1 MNRRTNII
9 NNIILLAATLVGIL
23 AVTLVG
29 NDAYGGD
36 IWSYILYCLIGAVVW
51 ALVNTLV
58 HEWGHIRAG
67 KKNKFRF
74 ISMRV
79 AFLLFRKEKGKI
91 RLDFTG
97 FSDELGSTEMV
108 PENTENLSERFVKM
122 TRGGLIGN
130 IVLLIISL
138 VPLFLTSFLPI
149 WLYAIWAIM
158 LPVSVY
164 FVLGN
169 GLPMSSDGIK
179 NDAAVALGVKRGD
192 DSEKVM
198 LSLLCVHALLTEGKR
213 PRDIEERYYVDVPQL
228 PEDDL
233 NYLLLLD
240 ARYVYYLD
248 KEDYEKAKDVSAR
261 LECMLNDMPKS
272 YRPYVRAN
280 LLYNAC
286 TFAFDEA
293 EADNLVE
300 DNERYLNNV
309 NDVTVLRIKSSY
321 VLYVLKD
328 YAQARKFLT
337 HAEEKLDTV
346 PVEGLRIFEESLITR
361 MLADLPAEEEKD
373 GEEETVG
380 LKATNDAEET
390 NKEN

>member
-9 NNIILLAATLVGIL
+9 NNIILLAATLAGIL

-108 PENTENLSERFVKM
+108 PENTENLGERFVKM

-130 IVLLIISL
+130 IVLLIVSL
-138 VPLFLTSFLPI
+138 VPLFLTSFLPF

-169 GLPMSSDGIK
+169 GLPMSSEIG
-179 NDAAVALGVKRGD
+179 
-192 DSEKVM
+192 
-198 LSLLCVHALLTEGKR
+198 
-213 PRDIEERYYVDVPQL
+213 
-228 PEDDL
+228 
-233 NYLLLLD
+233 
-240 ARYVYYLD
+240 
-248 KEDYEKAKDVSAR
+248 
-261 LECMLNDMPKS
+261 
-272 YRPYVRAN
+272 RAH
-280 LLYNAC
+280 
-286 TFAFDEA
+286 
-293 EADNLVE
+293 V
-300 DNERYLNNV
+300 
-309 NDVTVLRIKSSY
+309 
-321 VLYVLKD
+321 
-328 YAQARKFLT
+328 
-337 HAEEKLDTV
+337 
-346 PVEGLRIFEESLITR
+346 
-361 MLADLPAEEEKD
+361 
-373 GEEETVG
+373 
-380 LKATNDAEET
+380 
-390 NKEN
+390 